1 MSAETPLPGRR
12 RSRIGLYAP
21 FVVLALLAV
30 GWSVA
35 WYVIRGRVVAGLDGW
50 VAAEAQAGRRWT
62 CPDREVGGF
71 PFRIEIRCPMLG
83 LQRPDVAATL
93 GPLLV
98 VAQVYRPGHV
108 IAETP
113 GPLSIQA
120 GADRVEATWSLLQVS
135 VVATPGQERAALVAD
150 GPRIRIESP
159 ATGPLDLPAR
169 RLEAHLRPDP
179 RDPQTADV
187 ALSATGATVPGLDAA
202 IGGQEAADLD
212 IVATVSKAYDL
223 PARPLPG
230 ELERWRVAGG
240 EVAFSRIDLVKGPR
254 RVRATGTLA
263 IDEAHRPLARL
274 EAAATGI
281 EGLLGRVVG
290 DRAAGGLLGALL
302 GAAARPAAP
311 ADAGLKPLPPL
322 RIDSGR
328 LLVGPIAVPGIRI
341 PALY

>member
-1 MSAETPLPGRR
+1 VSAEPLPAGRR
-12 RSRIGLYAP
+12 PSRIGLYAP
-21 FVVLALLAV
+21 FIVLALLAV

-35 WYVIRGRVVAGLDGW
+35 WFVIRGRVVAGLDGW
-50 VAAEAQAGRRWT
+50 MAAEAEAGRRWT
-62 CPDREVGGF
+62 CPDRSVAGF
-71 PFRIEIRCPMLG
+71 PFRIEIRCPTLG

-98 VAQVYRPGHV
+98 VAQVYRPGHI

-113 GPLSIQA
+113 GP
-120 GADRVEATWSLLQVS
+120 
-135 VVATPGQERAALVAD
+135 
-150 GPRIRIESP
+150 
-159 ATGPLDLPAR
+159 DLPAR
-169 RLEAHLRPDP
+169 RIEAHLRPDP
-179 RDPQTADV
+179 GNPRTADV
-187 ALSATGATVPGLDAA
+187 ALQAAGATIPGLDAA
-202 IGGQEAADLD
+202 IGGTEPADLD
-212 IVATVSKAYDL
+212 IVATVTQAYDL

-240 EVAFSRIDLVKGPR
+240 DVTFARIDLAKGPR
-254 RVRATGTLA
+254 RIRATGTLA
-263 IDEAHRPLARL
+263 IDEAHRPVARL
-274 EAAATGI
+274 DAAATGI

-290 DRAAGGLLGALL
+290 DKAAGGLLGVLL
-302 GAAARPAAP
+302 GAAARPAAS

>member
-1 MSAETPLPGRR
+1 MSAEPLSAARR
-12 RSRIGLYAP
+12 HSRAGLYAP
-21 FVVLALLAV
+21 FVVLALLAI

-35 WYVIRGRVVAGLDGW
+35 WFVIRGRVVDGLDGW
-50 VAAEAQAGRRWT
+50 VAAEASAGRRWT
-62 CPDREVGGF
+62 CPDRGVAGF
-71 PFRIEIRCPMLG
+71 PFRIEIRCPTLG
-83 LQRPDVAATL
+83 LERPDVTATL

-98 VAQVYRPGHV
+98 VAQVYRPGHI

-113 GPLSIQA
+113 GPLAVQA
-120 GADRVEATWSLLQVS
+120 GADRLDATWSLLQVS
-135 VVATPGQERAALVAD
+135 VVTTAGQERAALVAD
-150 GPRIRIESP
+150 APRLRVESA

-179 RDPQTADV
+179 ANPRTADV
-187 ALSATGATVPGLDAA
+187 ALSATGAAIPGLDAA
-202 IGGQEAADLD
+202 IGGTEPADLE
-212 IVATVSKAYDL
+212 IVATVSQAYDL
-223 PARPLPG
+223 PARPLPS

-240 EVAFSRIDLVKGPR
+240 EVTFARIDLAKGPR
-254 RVRATGTLA
+254 RIRATGTLA

-274 EAAATGI
+274 DAAATGI

-290 DRAAGGLLGALL
+290 DKAAGGLLGALL